1 MTYAC
6 NVACIKDAFASQDDL
21 PRMSLSPSHRNTIDQ
36 EVYKWV
42 VQQTKK
48 KKLVTP
54 NGIRQKA
61 YEIGQEYDP
70 NFKASL
76 NWYNN
81 WKKRYEY
88 NESPEA
94 EALKHKKRSYTAA
107 FKLHAVQRAMELESA
122 SQASLELDVS
132 RRCLQRWKEE
142 LDVISTVAEQS
153 SNAVY
158 RRPGQGRKVANAD
171 LDNQLVEW
179 VKDSWRQGIT
189 VSSSMVRDK
198 AKELSSRSDFKASL
212 GWFVK
217 WQKRHGVDLKQ
228 QTCSAPYIEPATPL
242 KLRLLPEG
250 EGSAYS
256 TPRRRKYIRKR
267 RHTNDDEIL
276 LENDE
281 EFDRLLLTWLVER
294 WEAGDIVN
302 DRMLKEKAMELT
314 ANPDFKASKAW
325 LMAWKRKYNVS
336 LENQTYGTEGD
347 DENEE
352 IIEETEVYDNEVVL
366 DHQQAH
372 VNPLTPTKE
381 EAATALAS
389 LSADDHEPTGLEI
402 AEALQKLAS
411 AFGLTTGLESTK
423 DTMAQLTAAYQGDT
437 SEFILDQSSQ
447 VAVEE
452 VVSEEVVTD
461 EPMVVIETTVDHPQ
475 QVHPS
480 LLVTSHGS
488 SLTSMASHSS
498 HGHSSTVT
506 TLTASPGSYI
516 TEEVV
521 ISDSGLE
528 ASGVPIDAQV
538 EVMTQGEEAIEV
550 YPSTD
555 ATSVDTIIDGSVASQ
570 SSVGSYRD
578 LGDCSSLPMGR
589 RRSNHDSTFQ
599 SARTRSI
606 PISQRLQNSCNSPQ
620 HIKSH
625 HSLQP
630 SSSSSIDLMNTV
642 ATIVSNLSSSAGVQ
656 LHGADISSDTITV
669 CAQDLSLITQDIL
682 DIGSETVA
690 SSDESPSKRTYNEDF
705 KARVVSR
712 AQELG
717 SVQQAA
723 REFSVPWRAVAT
735 WHTKEK
741 QSESQ

>member
-1 MTYAC
+1 
-6 NVACIKDAFASQDDL
+6 
-21 PRMSLSPSHRNTIDQ
+21 MSLSPSHRNTIDQ

-179 VKDSWRQGIT
+179 VKESWRQGVN

-198 AKELSSRSDFKASL
+198 AKELSNRSDFKASL

-228 QTCSAPYIEPATPL
+228 QTCSTPYVEPATPL

-366 DHQQAH
+366 DHQHAH
-372 VNPLTPTKE
+372 ANPLTPTKE

-411 AFGLTTGLESTK
+411 AFGLTTGLESHK
-423 DTMAQLTAAYQGDT
+423 ETMAQLTAAYQGDT
-437 SEFILDQSSQ
+437 SEFILDQSGQ

-480 LLVTSHGS
+480 LLVPPNSS
-488 SLTSMASHSS
+488 SLTSSQ
-498 HGHSSTVT
+498 GHSSTVSS
-506 TLTASPGSYI
+506 TLTASPGGYI

-521 ISDSGLE
+521 ISDSGME
-528 ASGVPIDAQV
+528 TSGVPIDAQV
-538 EVMTQGEEAIEV
+538 EVMTQGDEEV
-550 YPSTD
+550 YPSTGT
-555 ATSVDTIIDGSVASQ
+555 TSVDTIIDGSVSSQ
-570 SSVGSYRD
+570 SSVGGYRD
-578 LGDCSSLPMGR
+578 IADLPMGR
-589 RRSNHDSTFQ
+589 RRSNHDSSFQ

-606 PISQRLQNSCNSPQ
+606 PIGQRLQSSCNSPQ

-630 SSSSSIDLMNTV
+630 STSTPMDLMHTV
-642 ATIVSNLSSSAGVQ
+642 ASIVSSLSSSAGVE
-656 LHGADISSDTITV
+656 LHSTDIPSDTLTV
-669 CAQDLSLITQDIL
+669 SAQDLSLITQDIL
-682 DIGSETVA
+682 DIGSETIA

-741 QSESQ
+741 QSEPQ